1 MSTVLAARSRSL
13 TFRFAP
19 QTTCRES
26 PTEPG
31 PTDPGEPVADNATS
45 LGEARA
51 DQIARA
57 GAPYPYSSPLPAAA
71 RDAHEQAAAR
81 AFSAYLK

>member
-1 MSTVLAARSRSL
+1 M
-13 TFRFAP
+13 
-19 QTTCRES
+19 E
-26 PTEPG
+26 PT
-31 PTDPGEPVADNATS
+31 PTDPGEPVADSATS

-51 DQIARA
+51 DQIVRA

-81 AFSAYLK
+81 AFSAYLKRGWFLGAPGFLMLFVPLARRSGPTP